1 MTLRLIGN
9 VMDRDVKVGD
19 DVERSKTSEL
29 MARSRGKNAYT
40 GKIAVLIDSDSGSAS
55 EVFARVLQLEER
67 GLVLGDRSAGAV
79 MKSRFFA
86 HHVGVDVIALYG
98 ASITIADLIMTDGQS
113 LEKTGVMPDIVIIP
127 TAQDIASKRDIVLSR
142 ALGALGVEFT
152 PEEAYAIFEHTLD
165 GR

>member
-1 MTLRLIGN
+1 
-9 VMDRDVKVGD
+9 
-19 DVERSKTSEL
+19 
-29 MARSRGKNAYT
+29 
-40 GKIAVLIDSDSGSAS
+40 
-55 EVFARVLQLEER
+55 
-67 GLVLGDRSAGAV
+67 
-79 MKSRFFA
+79 
-86 HHVGVDVIALYG
+86 VIALYG

-127 TAQDIASKRDIVLSR
+127 TAQDIASKRDIVLAR